1 MLAEALYQDVNY
13 LWLWYSW
20 IIIILILN
28 LKISPPRFTWHS
40 QLSCFRSLTCE
51 CVLPTRQ
58 IRPKPNLH
66 FMPNSKYLTSGDKG
80 SRGGGWGSRQIGPQT
95 IGPRTVGPRTTGPRG
110 PMSGAQFATFQGGQL
125 GPNCPGPNLPLF
137 QGGQL
142 GPGQLGPKPLWYLR
156 RYFWWFLATLCSL
169 RWHFN
174 VGMVYIVFLML
185 HLWLG
190 WRSQT

>member
-80 SRGGGWGSRQIGPQT
+80 SRGGGGVLGK
-95 IGPRTVGPRTTGPRG
+95 
-110 PMSGAQFATFQGGQL
+110 L
-125 GPNCPGPNLPLF
+125 GPGQSGP
-137 QGGQL
+137 GQL
-142 GPGQLGPKPLWYLR
+142 GPGQLGPGAQLSGAQFATFWR
-156 RYFWWFLATLCSL
+156 RT
-169 RWHFN
+169 
-174 VGMVYIVFLML
+174 VGPRTIGPRTCLICAMIFLMIYEYFL
-185 HLWLG
+185 
-190 WRSQT
+190 